1 MQNSYENHIFYNL
14 ERSRYYGIVK
24 TFSKTTK
31 ELGKTTK
38 ELGARAEQTIETQ
51 KIRGKIS
58 GEERTIEKLK
68 ADLGDI
74 IYKRHAEGEGI
85 DGELSVICQEI
96 DQHFLKIRE
105 FKDSAANLRGKKICP
120 SCERE
125 VDLSVSFCPY
135 CGTPCPTPEPTES
148 VEDPVEEPV
157 EASEEETDEK
167 GEPAE
172 AEAET
177 EAAQGSAKAEEPENP
192 ENAEF
197 QKEQSVEEKTEEAV
211 EKTEV

>member
-1 MQNSYENHIFYNL
+1 MGTDFFD
-14 ERSRYYGIVK
+14 GIVK

-148 VEDPVEEPV
+148 VEDPVEEFV

-177 EAAQGSAKAEEPENP
+177 EAAQGSAKAEEPEEP

-197 QKEQSVEEKTEEAV
+197 QKEQPVEEKTEEAV
-211 EKTEV
+211 EETEV

>member
-1 MQNSYENHIFYNL
+1 MGTDFFD
-14 ERSRYYGIVK
+14 GIVK

-148 VEDPVEEPV
+148 VEDPVEEFVEEPV

-167 GEPAE
+167 GEPAK

-177 EAAQGSAKAEEPENP
+177 EAAQGSAKAEEPEN
-192 ENAEF
+192 AEF
-197 QKEQSVEEKTEEAV
+197 QKEQPVEEKTEEAV

>member
-1 MQNSYENHIFYNL
+1 MGTDFFD
-14 ERSRYYGIVK
+14 GIVK

-177 EAAQGSAKAEEPENP
+177 EAAQGSAKAEEPETP

>member
-1 MQNSYENHIFYNL
+1 MGTDFFD
-14 ERSRYYGIVK
+14 GIVK

-157 EASEEETDEK
+157 EASEEETDE
-167 GEPAE
+167 
-172 AEAET
+172 
-177 EAAQGSAKAEEPENP
+177 
-192 ENAEF
+192 
-197 QKEQSVEEKTEEAV
+197 
-211 EKTEV
+211 

>member
-1 MQNSYENHIFYNL
+1 MGTDFFD
-14 ERSRYYGIVK
+14 GIVK

-74 IYKRHAEGEGI
+74 IYKRHAEGDGI

>member
-1 MQNSYENHIFYNL
+1 MGTDFL
-14 ERSRYYGIVK
+14 DGIVK

-38 ELGARAEQTIETQ
+38 ELGACAEQTIETQ

-167 GEPAE
+167 GEPEE

>member
-1 MQNSYENHIFYNL
+1 MGTDFFD
-14 ERSRYYGIVK
+14 GIVK

-120 SCERE
+120 SCEKE

-135 CGTPCPTPEPTES
+135 CGTPCPTPEPTEF
-148 VEDPVEEPV
+148 VEDPVEDPV

-177 EAAQGSAKAEEPENP
+177 EAAQGSTKAEEPEKP

-197 QKEQSVEEKTEEAV
+197 REEQPVEEKAEEAV

>member
-1 MQNSYENHIFYNL
+1 MGTDFFD
-14 ERSRYYGIVK
+14 GIVK
-24 TFSKTTK
+24 TFS
-31 ELGKTTK
+31 KTTK

-74 IYKRHAEGEGI
+74 IYKRHDEGEGI

>member
-1 MQNSYENHIFYNL
+1 MGTDFFD
-14 ERSRYYGIVK
+14 GIVK

-120 SCERE
+120 SCE

>member
-1 MQNSYENHIFYNL
+1 MGTDFFD
-14 ERSRYYGIVK
+14 GIVK

-38 ELGARAEQTIETQ
+38 ELGARAEQTIEIQ

>member
-1 MQNSYENHIFYNL
+1 MGTDFFD
-14 ERSRYYGIVK
+14 GIVK

-120 SCERE
+120 SCEKE

-135 CGTPCPTPEPTES
+135 CGTPCPTPEPAES

>member
-1 MQNSYENHIFYNL
+1 MGTDFFD
-14 ERSRYYGIVK
+14 GIVK

-85 DGELSVICQEI
+85 DGELSVICQEL

>member
-1 MQNSYENHIFYNL
+1 MGTDFFD
-14 ERSRYYGIVK
+14 GIVK

-120 SCERE
+120 SCEKE

-135 CGTPCPTPEPTES
+135 CGTPCPTPEPAEP

-177 EAAQGSAKAEEPENP
+177 EAAQGSTKAEEPEKP

-197 QKEQSVEEKTEEAV
+197 REEQPVEEKAEEAV

>member
-1 MQNSYENHIFYNL
+1 MGTDFFD
-14 ERSRYYGIVK
+14 GIVK

-58 GEERTIEKLK
+58 GEERTIERLK

>member
-1 MQNSYENHIFYNL
+1 MGTDFFD
-14 ERSRYYGIVK
+14 GIVK

-38 ELGARAEQTIETQ
+38 ELGARADQTIETQ

>member
-1 MQNSYENHIFYNL
+1 MGTDFL
-14 ERSRYYGIVK
+14 DGIVK

-197 QKEQSVEEKTEEAV
+197 QKVEEKTEEAV

>member
-1 MQNSYENHIFYNL
+1 MGTDFFD
-14 ERSRYYGIVK
+14 GIVK

-120 SCERE
+120 SCEKE

-135 CGTPCPTPEPTES
+135 CGTPCPTPEPAEP

-177 EAAQGSAKAEEPENP
+177 EAAQGSAKAEEPEN
-192 ENAEF
+192 AEF
-197 QKEQSVEEKTEEAV
+197 REEQPVEEKAEEAV

>member
-1 MQNSYENHIFYNL
+1 MGTDFL
-14 ERSRYYGIVK
+14 DGIVK

-51 KIRGKIS
+51 TIRGKIS

-167 GEPAE
+167 GEPEE

>member
-1 MQNSYENHIFYNL
+1 MGTDFFD
-14 ERSRYYGIVK
+14 GIVK

-148 VEDPVEEPV
+148 VEDPVE
-157 EASEEETDEK
+157 ASEEETDEK

-197 QKEQSVEEKTEEAV
+197 QREQSVEEKTEEAV

>member
-1 MQNSYENHIFYNL
+1 MGTDFL
-14 ERSRYYGIVK
+14 DGIVK

-96 DQHFLKIRE
+96 DQHCVKIRE

>member
-1 MQNSYENHIFYNL
+1 MGTDFFD
-14 ERSRYYGIVK
+14 GIVK
-24 TFSKTTK
+24 TFSKTAK

>member
-1 MQNSYENHIFYNL
+1 MGTDFL
-14 ERSRYYGIVK
+14 DGIVK

-135 CGTPCPTPEPTES
+135 CGTPCPTPEPAES

>member
-1 MQNSYENHIFYNL
+1 MGTDFFD
-14 ERSRYYGIVK
+14 GIVK

-211 EKTEV
+211 EKTEVELI

>member
-1 MQNSYENHIFYNL
+1 MS
-14 ERSRYYGIVK
+14 VK

-38 ELGARAEQTIETQ
+38 ELGARAEQPIETQ

>member
-1 MQNSYENHIFYNL
+1 MGTDFFD
-14 ERSRYYGIVK
+14 GIVK

-177 EAAQGSAKAEEPENP
+177 EAAQGSAKADEPENP

-197 QKEQSVEEKTEEAV
+197 REEQPVEEKAEEAV
-211 EKTEV
+211 EKAEV

>member
-1 MQNSYENHIFYNL
+1 MGTDFL
-14 ERSRYYGIVK
+14 DGIVK

-125 VDLSVSFCPY
+125 VDPSVSFCPY

>member
-1 MQNSYENHIFYNL
+1 MGTDFFD
-14 ERSRYYGIVK
+14 GIVK

-177 EAAQGSAKAEEPENP
+177 EAAQRSAKAEEPENP

>member
-1 MQNSYENHIFYNL
+1 MGTDFFDGN
-14 ERSRYYGIVK
+14 VK

-135 CGTPCPTPEPTES
+135 CGTPCPTPEPTEF

-197 QKEQSVEEKTEEAV
+197 QKEQPVEEKAEEAV

>member
-1 MQNSYENHIFYNL
+1 MAAEIIDGL
-14 ERSRYYGIVK
+14 VK
-24 TFSKTTK
+24 TLSKTTK
-31 ELGKTTK
+31 EIGKATK
-38 ELGARAEQTIETQ
+38 ELGARAEQGIEAQ
-51 KIRGKIS
+51 KIRNKIAS
-58 GEERTIEKLK
+58 EERIIEKIK
-68 ADLGDI
+68 VDIGDV
-74 IYKRHAEGEGI
+74 IYRRHSQGDGI
-85 DGELSVICQEI
+85 DSELSALCQEI
-96 DQHFLKIRE
+96 DQHYLKVRE
-105 FKDSAANLRGKKICP
+105 YKDSAANIKGQKICP

-125 VDLSVSFCPY
+125 VDINVSFCPY

>member
-1 MQNSYENHIFYNL
+1 MGTDFFD
-14 ERSRYYGIVK
+14 GIVK

-197 QKEQSVEEKTEEAV
+197 QKEQTKEKKTEEAV

>member
-1 MQNSYENHIFYNL
+1 MGTDFFD
-14 ERSRYYGIVK
+14 GIVK

-197 QKEQSVEEKTEEAV
+197 QEEQSVEEKTEEAV